1 MNISIKQVLV
11 KPEVSTFIMFI
22 VIMVGFYFANP
33 RFLDERNIRI
43 VMGITPEY
51 IIVAIGIAIL
61 MISGEFD
68 LSVGSVFALVPMAI
82 VQLTHQ
88 GFNIWFSIALG
99 LSIGIIIGFIN
110 GFITLRFGI
119 PSFIATLGMLYIA
132 RSLTTV
138 ATAGFPP
145 PFPHELPNEMFVYQ
159 FELFRAS
166 LYWSLLVA
174 VILGILLHRSN
185 LGNWIYATG
194 GDVIAASSMGIK
206 TNNIK
211 MFCFILC
218 GFLAGFA
225 GMIQTFRLEAP
236 LPSQG
241 YLLELESI
249 AAAVIG
255 GVSLFGGIGTVIGA
269 MIGAI
274 LIRFLESGIIM
285 ARIDAEWFRAGLGTL
300 IILSVVFNTYISRR
314 ATQIGIKIIKMLDSN
329 IIECKKLN
337 KSLWCSCTQKF

>member
-1 MNISIKQVLV
+1 MNNSIKQVLV

-166 LYWSLLVA
+166 LYWSLVVA
-174 VILGILLHRSN
+174 IILGILLHRSN

-314 ATQIGIKIIKMLDSN
+314 ATQIGLKN
-329 IIECKKLN
+329 N
-337 KSLWCSCTQKF
+337 

>member
-88 GFNIWFSIALG
+88 GFNIWLSIALG

-269 MIGAI
+269 MIGAV

-314 ATQIGIKIIKMLDSN
+314 ATQIGIKK
-329 IIECKKLN
+329 
-337 KSLWCSCTQKF
+337 

>member
-1 MNISIKQVLV
+1 MDISIKQVLV

-145 PFPHELPNEMFVYQ
+145 PFPHELPNELFVYQ
-159 FELFRAS
+159 FDLFRAS

-174 VILGILLHRSN
+174 VVLGIMLHRSN

-314 ATQIGIKIIKMLDSN
+314 ATQIGIKN
-329 IIECKKLN
+329 N
-337 KSLWCSCTQKF
+337 

>member
-88 GFNIWFSIALG
+88 GFNIWLSIALG
-99 LSIGIIIGFIN
+99 LSIGIFIGFIN

-314 ATQIGIKIIKMLDSN
+314 ATQIGIKN
-329 IIECKKLN
+329 N
-337 KSLWCSCTQKF
+337 

>member
-1 MNISIKQVLV
+1 MNISIKQVLI

-255 GVSLFGGIGTVIGA
+255 GVSLFGGIGTIIGA

-314 ATQIGIKIIKMLDSN
+314 ATQIGIKN
-329 IIECKKLN
+329 N
-337 KSLWCSCTQKF
+337 

>member
-1 MNISIKQVLV
+1 MDISIKQVLV

-174 VILGILLHRSN
+174 IILGILLHRSN

-241 YLLELESI
+241 YLLDLESI

-269 MIGAI
+269 MIGAV

-314 ATQIGIKIIKMLDSN
+314 ATQIGIKN
-329 IIECKKLN
+329 N
-337 KSLWCSCTQKF
+337 

>member
-88 GFNIWFSIALG
+88 GFNIWLSIALG

-138 ATAGFPP
+138 ATAGYPP

-314 ATQIGIKIIKMLDSN
+314 ATQIGIKN
-329 IIECKKLN
+329 N
-337 KSLWCSCTQKF
+337 

>member
-88 GFNIWFSIALG
+88 GFNIWLSITLG

-314 ATQIGIKIIKMLDSN
+314 ATQIGIKN
-329 IIECKKLN
+329 N
-337 KSLWCSCTQKF
+337 

>member
-88 GFNIWFSIALG
+88 GFNIWLSIALG

-138 ATAGFPP
+138 ATGGFPP
-145 PFPHELPNEMFVYQ
+145 PFPHELPNELFVYQ

-314 ATQIGIKIIKMLDSN
+314 ATQIGIKN
-329 IIECKKLN
+329 N
-337 KSLWCSCTQKF
+337 

>member
-1 MNISIKQVLV
+1 MDISIKQVLV

-99 LSIGIIIGFIN
+99 LSIGILIGFIN

-211 MFCFILC
+211 MFCFVLC

-314 ATQIGIKIIKMLDSN
+314 ATQIGLKN
-329 IIECKKLN
+329 N
-337 KSLWCSCTQKF
+337 

>member
-174 VILGILLHRSN
+174 IILGILLHRSN

-194 GDVIAASSMGIK
+194 GDVIASSSMGIK

-314 ATQIGIKIIKMLDSN
+314 ATQIGIKN
-329 IIECKKLN
+329 N
-337 KSLWCSCTQKF
+337 

>member
-1 MNISIKQVLV
+1 MNISIKQILV

-22 VIMVGFYFANP
+22 VIMVGFYIANP

-68 LSVGSVFALVPMAI
+68 LSVGSVFALVPMTI

-88 GFNIWFSIALG
+88 GFNIWVSIALG

-138 ATAGFPP
+138 ATGGFPP
-145 PFPHELPNEMFVYQ
+145 PFPHELPNELFVYQ

-174 VILGILLHRSN
+174 VVLGIMLHRSN

-211 MFCFILC
+211 MFCFVLC

-314 ATQIGIKIIKMLDSN
+314 ATQIGLKN
-329 IIECKKLN
+329 N
-337 KSLWCSCTQKF
+337 

>member
-1 MNISIKQVLV
+1 MNISIKQILV

-22 VIMVGFYFANP
+22 VIMVGFYIANP

-43 VMGITPEY
+43 VLGITPEF

-68 LSVGSVFALVPMAI
+68 LSVGSVFALVPMTI

-88 GFNIWFSIALG
+88 GFNIWVSIALG

-138 ATAGFPP
+138 ATGGFPP
-145 PFPHELPNEMFVYQ
+145 PFPHELPNELFVYQ
-159 FELFRAS
+159 FDLFRAS

-174 VILGILLHRSN
+174 VVLGIMLHRSN

-211 MFCFILC
+211 MFCFVLC

-225 GMIQTFRLEAP
+225 GMIQSFRLEAP

-314 ATQIGIKIIKMLDSN
+314 ATQIGLKN
-329 IIECKKLN
+329 N
-337 KSLWCSCTQKF
+337 

>member
-1 MNISIKQVLV
+1 MR
-11 KPEVSTFIMFI
+11 PEISTFIMFI
-22 VIMVGFYFANP
+22 VIMTGFFIANDK
-33 RFLDERNIRI
+33 FLSPRNIRI

-68 LSVGSVFALVPMAI
+68 LSVGSVFALVPMTM
-82 VQLTHQ
+82 VQLVHQ
-88 GFNIWFSIALG
+88 GIPPWFAIALG
-99 LSIGIIIGFIN
+99 LSIGIAVGFVN

-138 ATAGFPP
+138 ATGGFPP
-145 PFPHELPNEMFVYQ
+145 PFPHELPNELFVFQ
-159 FELFRAS
+159 FEVFRAS
-166 LYWSLLVA
+166 LFWMLGVA
-174 VILGILLHRSN
+174 AIAGIMLHRSN

-194 GDVIAASSMGIK
+194 GDTGAASSMGIK
-206 TNNIK
+206 TNNVK

-225 GMIQTFRLEAP
+225 GMIQTFRIEAP

-255 GVSLFGGIGTVIGA
+255 GVSLFGGVGTIFGA
-269 MIGAI
+269 AIGAI

-285 ARIDAEWFRAGLGTL
+285 ARIDAEWFRAGLGSL
-300 IILSVVFNTYISRR
+300 IIISVVFNTWVVRR
-314 ATQIGIKIIKMLDSN
+314 GENMVHKNNAEEDMKD
-329 IIECKKLN
+329 EN
-337 KSLWCSCTQKF
+337 KSKDKINLPLNLSQC

>member
-1 MNISIKQVLV
+1 MNISIKQILV

-22 VIMVGFYFANP
+22 VIMVGFYIANP

-68 LSVGSVFALVPMAI
+68 LSVGSVFALVPMTI

-88 GFNIWFSIALG
+88 GFNIWVSIALG

-138 ATAGFPP
+138 ATGGFPP

-174 VILGILLHRSN
+174 IILGILLHRSN

-314 ATQIGIKIIKMLDSN
+314 ATQIGIKN
-329 IIECKKLN
+329 N
-337 KSLWCSCTQKF
+337 

>member
-1 MNISIKQVLV
+1 MNISIKQILV

-88 GFNIWFSIALG
+88 GFNIWLSIALG

-166 LYWSLLVA
+166 L
-174 VILGILLHRSN
+174 
-185 LGNWIYATG
+185 
-194 GDVIAASSMGIK
+194 
-206 TNNIK
+206 
-211 MFCFILC
+211 
-218 GFLAGFA
+218 
-225 GMIQTFRLEAP
+225 
-236 LPSQG
+236 
-241 YLLELESI
+241 
-249 AAAVIG
+249 
-255 GVSLFGGIGTVIGA
+255 
-269 MIGAI
+269 
-274 LIRFLESGIIM
+274 
-285 ARIDAEWFRAGLGTL
+285 
-300 IILSVVFNTYISRR
+300 
-314 ATQIGIKIIKMLDSN
+314 
-329 IIECKKLN
+329 
-337 KSLWCSCTQKF
+337 

>member
-1 MNISIKQVLV
+1 MKNSIKQVLV

-174 VILGILLHRSN
+174 IILGILLHRSN

-314 ATQIGIKIIKMLDSN
+314 ATQIGIKN
-329 IIECKKLN
+329 N
-337 KSLWCSCTQKF
+337 

>member
-1 MNISIKQVLV
+1 MNISIKQILV

-22 VIMVGFYFANP
+22 VIMVGFYIANP

-68 LSVGSVFALVPMAI
+68 LSVGSVFALVPMTI

-88 GFNIWFSIALG
+88 GFNIWVSIALG

-138 ATAGFPP
+138 ATGGFPP
-145 PFPHELPNEMFVYQ
+145 PFPHELPNELFVYQ
-159 FELFRAS
+159 FDLFRAS

-174 VILGILLHRSN
+174 VVLGIMLHRSN

-211 MFCFILC
+211 MFCFVLC

-314 ATQIGIKIIKMLDSN
+314 ATQIGLKN
-329 IIECKKLN
+329 N
-337 KSLWCSCTQKF
+337 

>member
-314 ATQIGIKIIKMLDSN
+314 ATQIGIKN
-329 IIECKKLN
+329 Y
-337 KSLWCSCTQKF
+337 

>member
-88 GFNIWFSIALG
+88 GFNIWLSIALG

-138 ATAGFPP
+138 ATGGFPP
-145 PFPHELPNEMFVYQ
+145 PFPHELPNELFVYQ

-174 VILGILLHRSN
+174 VILGIMLHRSN

-211 MFCFILC
+211 MFCFVLC

-314 ATQIGIKIIKMLDSN
+314 ATQIGLKN
-329 IIECKKLN
+329 N
-337 KSLWCSCTQKF
+337 

>member
-1 MNISIKQVLV
+1 MNISIKQILV

-88 GFNIWFSIALG
+88 GFNIWLSIALG

-138 ATAGFPP
+138 ATGGFPP
-145 PFPHELPNEMFVYQ
+145 PFPHELPNELFVYQ

-174 VILGILLHRSN
+174 VILGIMLHRSN

-211 MFCFILC
+211 MFCFVLC

-314 ATQIGIKIIKMLDSN
+314 ATQIGLKDN
-329 IIECKKLN
+329 
-337 KSLWCSCTQKF
+337 

>member
-1 MNISIKQVLV
+1 MDISIKQVLV

-174 VILGILLHRSN
+174 IILGILLHRSN

-314 ATQIGIKIIKMLDSN
+314 ATQIGIKN
-329 IIECKKLN
+329 N
-337 KSLWCSCTQKF
+337 

>member
-88 GFNIWFSIALG
+88 GFNIWLSIALG
-99 LSIGIIIGFIN
+99 LLIGIIIGFIN

-174 VILGILLHRSN
+174 IILGILLHRSN

-314 ATQIGIKIIKMLDSN
+314 ATQIGIKN
-329 IIECKKLN
+329 N
-337 KSLWCSCTQKF
+337 

>member
-1 MNISIKQVLV
+1 MNISIKQILV

-22 VIMVGFYFANP
+22 VIMVGFYIANP

-88 GFNIWFSIALG
+88 GFNIWLSIALG

-145 PFPHELPNEMFVYQ
+145 PFPHELPNELFVYQ

-174 VILGILLHRSN
+174 VILGIMLHRSN

-211 MFCFILC
+211 MFCFVLC

-314 ATQIGIKIIKMLDSN
+314 ATQIGLKN
-329 IIECKKLN
+329 N
-337 KSLWCSCTQKF
+337 

>member
-1 MNISIKQVLV
+1 MNISIKQILV

-22 VIMVGFYFANP
+22 VIMVGFYIANP

-68 LSVGSVFALVPMAI
+68 LSVGSVFALVPMTI

-88 GFNIWFSIALG
+88 GFNIWVSIALG

-174 VILGILLHRSN
+174 IILGILLHRSN

-206 TNNIK
+206 TKNIK
-211 MFCFILC
+211 MFCFVLC

-236 LPSQG
+236 LPTQG

-255 GVSLFGGIGTVIGA
+255 GVSLFGGIGTVFGA

-300 IILSVVFNTYISRR
+300 IIMSVVFNTYISRR
-314 ATQIGIKIIKMLDSN
+314 ATQIGLKN
-329 IIECKKLN
+329 N
-337 KSLWCSCTQKF
+337 

>member
-1 MNISIKQVLV
+1 MNTKLTIKSLLVRPEISTL
-11 KPEVSTFIMFI
+11 IMFI
-22 VIMVGFYFANP
+22 SIMVGFYIVNE
-33 RFLDERNIRI
+33 RFLDARNIRI

-68 LSVGSVFALVPMAI
+68 LSVGSVFALVPMSIA
-82 VQLTHQ
+82 QLTHQ
-88 GFNIWFSIALG
+88 GIPPWIAIVIG
-99 LSIGIIIGFIN
+99 LTIGMVVGFVN

-138 ATAGFPP
+138 ATGGFPP
-145 PFPHELPNEMFVYQ
+145 SFPHILPNELFVFQ

-166 LYWSLLVA
+166 LYWALLVA
-174 VILGILLHRSN
+174 VILGIMLHRSN
-185 LGNWIYATG
+185 IGNWIYATG
-194 GDVIAASSMGIK
+194 GDKNAAGSMGIK
-206 TNNIK
+206 TGNVK

-255 GVSLFGGIGTVIGA
+255 GVSLFGGIGTVFGA
-269 MIGAI
+269 MLGAI

-285 ARIDAEWFRAGLGTL
+285 ARIDAEWFRAGLGSL
-300 IILSVVFNTYISRR
+300 IIISVVVNTYISRR
-314 ATQIGIKIIKMLDSN
+314 ATTLGQ
-329 IIECKKLN
+329 N
-337 KSLWCSCTQKF
+337 KSKE

>member
-1 MNISIKQVLV
+1 MNISIKQILV

-22 VIMVGFYFANP
+22 VIMVGFYIANP

-174 VILGILLHRSN
+174 IILGILLHRSN

-314 ATQIGIKIIKMLDSN
+314 ATQIGIKN
-329 IIECKKLN
+329 N
-337 KSLWCSCTQKF
+337 

>member
-1 MNISIKQVLV
+1 MNISIKQLLV

-269 MIGAI
+269 MIGAV

-314 ATQIGIKIIKMLDSN
+314 ATQIGIKN
-329 IIECKKLN
+329 N
-337 KSLWCSCTQKF
+337 

>member
-110 GFITLRFGI
+110 GFITLKFGI

-269 MIGAI
+269 MIGAV

-314 ATQIGIKIIKMLDSN
+314 ATQIGIKN
-329 IIECKKLN
+329 N
-337 KSLWCSCTQKF
+337 

>member
-88 GFNIWFSIALG
+88 GFNIWLSIALG

-174 VILGILLHRSN
+174 VILGIMLHRSN

-194 GDVIAASSMGIK
+194 RDVIAASSMGIK

-314 ATQIGIKIIKMLDSN
+314 ATQIGIKN
-329 IIECKKLN
+329 N
-337 KSLWCSCTQKF
+337 

>member
-88 GFNIWFSIALG
+88 GFNIWLSIALG

-236 LPSQG
+236 LPSHG

-314 ATQIGIKIIKMLDSN
+314 ATQIGIKN
-329 IIECKKLN
+329 N
-337 KSLWCSCTQKF
+337 